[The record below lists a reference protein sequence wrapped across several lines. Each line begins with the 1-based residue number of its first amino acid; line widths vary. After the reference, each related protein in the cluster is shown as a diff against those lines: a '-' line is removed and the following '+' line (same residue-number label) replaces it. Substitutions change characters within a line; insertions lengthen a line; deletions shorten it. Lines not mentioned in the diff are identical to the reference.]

1 VTFKTFPRIISGN
14 KMKLNNTPHIFEI
27 ILTTTAIIVPTDNL
41 ITAIEFFHNKTKTRN
56 HGY

>member
-1 VTFKTFPRIISGN
+1 
-14 KMKLNNTPHIFEI
+14 MKLNNTPHIFEI